1 MSSPS
6 EISRGTAMISA
17 RGTITSAMRRSR
29 SPRMFRSMTRSV
41 GEKPVSPA
49 PSSSTSARPARMLL
63 ALRPNNVRN
72 TRANQLSP
80 VSRSRWLGS
89 GTGTGRLRVAPPS
102 FDPDGSGSGM
112 ADQRAADLSRPIGIR
127 NVEASE
133 DRGLEPFHHLR
144 LLRGP
149 VIIADEVKEPVHGK
163 MREVL
168 RKRLCLHVRFALKR
182 LIRND
187 NVAEQ
192 ARLSGRGVS
201 GIDREGQHVGRHILL
216 APVAI
221 EHAHGLVIA
230 EHDGNR

>member
-1 MSSPS
+1 M
-6 EISRGTAMISA
+6 
-17 RGTITSAMRRSR
+17 
-29 SPRMFRSMTRSV
+29 
-41 GEKPVSPA
+41 
-49 PSSSTSARPARMLL
+49 
-63 ALRPNNVRN
+63 VR
-72 TRANQLSP
+72 
-80 VSRSRWLGS
+80 
-89 GTGTGRLRVAPPS
+89 
-102 FDPDGSGSGM
+102 
-112 ADQRAADLSRPIGIR
+112 DQADLSRPIGIR

-133 DRGLEPFHHLR
+133 DRGLETFHHLR

-230 EHDGNR
+230 EHDGNLALAHASRSRRPPDGTSQHCSCVATRVPQRSFHPDFDDDR